1 MFEKCKKRTQVL
13 SIRVESNNEKNIKVN
28 ARKESVTFTNCKCKK
43 LQINL
48 VKLKDFNR
56 KSAVYQKK
64 KISYY
69 HIFAIGNDKSNNTTL
84 SKRQAEG
91 NKKQANGTRME
102 RKITNIKKKVT
113 SNK

>member
-64 KISYY
+64 KFLII
-69 HIFAIGNDKSNNTTL
+69 IFLLLI
-84 SKRQAEG
+84 
-91 NKKQANGTRME
+91 M
-102 RKITNIKKKVT
+102 ITIT
-113 SNK
+113 PH

>member
-1 MFEKCKKRTQVL
+1 MFEKCKKRKQVL

-69 HIFAIGNDKSNNTTL
+69 HIFAIYNDSNNTTL
-84 SKRQAEG
+84 NKRQAEG

-102 RKITNIKKKVT
+102 QKITNFKKKVA

>member
-48 VKLKDFNR
+48 VEIKDFNR

-64 KISYY
+64 KFLII
-69 HIFAIGNDKSNNTTL
+69 IFLPLI
-84 SKRQAEG
+84 
-91 NKKQANGTRME
+91 M
-102 RKITNIKKKVT
+102 ITIT
-113 SNK
+113 PH